1 MIHQELSA
9 VPEMLVAENVYLGR
23 EPLNRFRLVDK
34 KQMIADARAV
44 FAKWQID
51 IDPRRGDEDASA
63 WPRCRWSRSPRRS
76 RTTPA

>member
-9 VPEMLVAENVYLGR
+9 VPEMLVAENIYLGR

-34 KQMIADARAV
+34 KRMVADARAV

-51 IDPRRGDEDASA
+51 IDPRRVMKTPQRGPDADGRDREGDLL
-63 WPRCRWSRSPRRS
+63 P
-76 RTTPA
+76 TPA